1 MKLVHL
7 SDLHLGKRIY
17 EYSLQEDQ
25 RYILKCIL
33 KVIDEEGADGV
44 IIAGDIYDKSAPSA
58 DAVSIFDEFLSDLAR
73 RGLKVFVISGN
84 HDSPERIAY
93 GGSIMENEGIYLSKV
108 YSGSVEPVMLSDDHG
123 ELYIYMLP
131 FIKPVN
137 VRTAF
142 DDDSISTYTEAVER
156 AVKQMNVDSSKRNI
170 LITHQFVTGASRSD
184 SETVSVGGSDNVD
197 AGVFA
202 DFDYV
207 ALGHLHSPQNCSSP
221 NIRYCGTPLKYS
233 FSEANDQKSVTVV
246 EFLEKGSV
254 SYKTVDLIPKHDMV
268 QLKGKYEDLTRRSY
282 YENTTWQEDFVHI
295 TLTDEED
302 VPDAI
307 GKLRAIYHRI
317 VKLDYDNARTR
328 SNAEISGALEVENKS
343 PIELF
348 AELYHLQNNQPMSD
362 EQESYIKKL
371 IEEIWEDEQ

>member
-33 KVIDEEGADGV
+33 KVIDEEKADGV

-73 RGLKVFVISGN
+73 RGLKVFAISGN

-93 GGSIMENEGIYLSKV
+93 GGRIMESKGIYLSKV
-108 YSGSVEPVMLSDDHG
+108 YSGNVEPVILNDDHG

-142 DDDSISTYTEAVER
+142 DDESISTYTEAVER
-156 AVKQMNVDSSKRNI
+156 AIKQMNVDSSKRNV

-233 FSEANDQKSVTVV
+233 FSEANDKKSVTVV
-246 EFLEKGSV
+246 ELLEKGDL

-268 QLKGKYEDLTRRSY
+268 QLKGKYEELTRRSY

-307 GKLRAIYHRI
+307 GKLRAVYHRI
-317 VKLDYDNARTR
+317 VKLDYDNARTH

-343 PIELF
+343 PLELF
-348 AELYHLQNNQPMSD
+348 AELYHLQNNQPMSG